1 MELKVERL
9 RLACPRCGPRLERL
23 DFAGCPRG
31 RLAESVARLCAVTS
45 ILQAARWFGLDWKT
59 VKSIDLRH
67 LERTLGPIDLAGVR
81 V

>member
-1 MELKVERL
+1 M
-9 RLACPRCGPRLERL
+9 
-23 DFAGCPRG
+23 